1 MRLDEA
7 KKILNKMGYVLED
20 TETQD
25 EEFDKLTDEIKD
37 ELDSIPPKEK
47 IVDKDFDKL
56 DKLSNKQKELINK
69 HADLEN
75 KIYDSIYFNSI
86 KDGLDLRKILSFM
99 DKKYKVATD
108 MFGIDCGEIRDYYDL
123 DYVCCDIK
131 FENVENI
138 DADVTTPYAWTIRK
152 NGKIISVSENT
163 YDLLE
168 ELKKL
173 LKNYKKG
180 L

>member
-1 MRLDEA
+1 MKLDEA

-25 EEFDKLTDEIKD
+25 EEYDKLTNEIEDEI
-37 ELDSIPPKEK
+37 DSIPPKE
-47 IVDKDFDKL
+47 DNKDNNY
-56 DKLSNKQKELINK
+56 DKLSKLRNKQTELKNK
-69 HADLEN
+69 HTDLDA
-75 KIYDSIYFNSI
+75 KIYNATYFSSI

-99 DKKYKVATD
+99 DKKYKVTTN
-108 MFGIDCGEIRDYYDL
+108 MYGKDCGDIRDYYDS
-123 DYVCCDIK
+123 DWVCCDIN

-138 DADVTTPYAWTIRK
+138 DADVTTPYAWTVRE
-152 NGKIISVSENT
+152 NGKIVSVSENT

-168 ELKKL
+168 ELKIL